1 MKSNLGWYIFAA
13 FLLLVLTLGAV
24 VFALFPNG
32 GRVEIVL
39 GLTVI
44 AGVSAL
50 VLVLFIMAAG
60 FTAMK
65 MNDPQQALG
74 LPEGSIRA
82 MIALMLII
90 IWIIMSVFLLNV
102 VSGAKA
108 DSDTARLAQQLVTTI
123 GTLVVAVAA
132 FYFGSR
138 SVESATQA
146 LAAGAG
152 QKLQPVIEH
161 VDPKQYEL
169 GKDCPFMII
178 GRNFRRPTVK
188 LVRAAPPGEAYEIG
202 TKGSPLSNDTTISC
216 TMTLG
221 AAADPKAEELVG
233 EWALLVVNEDG
244 EKHQLEKAFEIT
256 KPKPPAT
263 A

>member
-13 FLLLVLTLGAV
+13 FLLLAVTVGAV
-24 VFALFPNG
+24 VFATLF
-32 GRVEIVL
+32 RASIEIVL

-44 AGVSAL
+44 AGVCAL
-50 VLVLFIMAAG
+50 LLVLFIIAAG

-102 VSGAKA
+102 TNGAA
-108 DSDTARLAQQLVTTI
+108 ANSDTARMAQQLVTTI

-138 SVESATQA
+138 SVESATHA
-146 LAAGAG
+146 LAAGNG
-152 QKLQPVIEH
+152 QKPQPVIEH
-161 VDPKQYEL
+161 VDPKQ
-169 GKDCPFMII
+169 GQVGTDCTLTIT

-188 LVRAAPPGEAYEIG
+188 LVQTTPPGQEAREIG

-221 AAADPKAEELVG
+221 TATDQKLVG
-233 EWALLVVNEDG
+233 QWALLVVNEDG
-244 EKHQLEKAFEIT
+244 EEHQLESAFEIT
-256 KPKPPAT
+256 QPQPPAP

>member
-1 MKSNLGWYIFAA
+1 MKSNLGWYISTA
-13 FLLLVLTLGAV
+13 FLLVVLIFGAV
-24 VFALFPNG
+24 VFALFSNG
-32 GRVEIVL
+32 GNVEIVL

-44 AGVSAL
+44 AGASAL
-50 VLVLFIMAAG
+50 VLVLFILAAG

-74 LPEGSIRA
+74 LPDGSIRA

-90 IWIIMSVFLLNV
+90 IWIIMSVFLLDV
-102 VSGAKA
+102 VNGAKA
-108 DSDTARLAQQLVTTI
+108 GSDTARLAQQLVTTI

-152 QKLQPVIEH
+152 QKPQPVIEH
-161 VDPKQYEL
+161 IDPKQYEL
-169 GKDCPFMII
+169 GKDCTLTIT

-188 LVRAAPPGEAYEIG
+188 LVRATPPGQEAREIV

-221 AAADPKAEELVG
+221 AAADPKAADLVG
-233 EWALLVVNEDG
+233 EWALLVMNEDG

-256 KPKPPAT
+256 KP
-263 A
+263 

>member
-13 FLLLVLTLGAV
+13 FLLLALTVGAV
-24 VFALFPNG
+24 VFALLTART
-32 GRVEIVL
+32 RVEIVL

-50 VLVLFIMAAG
+50 ILILFIMAAG

-90 IWIIMSVFLLNV
+90 IWIIMSVFLLNI
-102 VSGAKA
+102 VSTAA
-108 DSDTARLAQQLVTTI
+108 ANSDTARMAQQLVTTI

-138 SVESATQA
+138 SIESATQA
-146 LAAGAG
+146 LGAGAG
-152 QKLQPVIEH
+152 QKPQPVIEH
-161 VDPKQYEL
+161 VDPKQGQL
-169 GKDCPFMII
+169 GKDCTLTIT

-188 LVRAAPPGEAYEIG
+188 LVQTTSPGQEVREIG

-221 AAADPKAEELVG
+221 TATDQTLVG

-244 EKHQLEKAFEIT
+244 EKHQLERVFEIT
-256 KPKPPAT
+256 KPPAT

>member
-13 FLLLVLTLGAV
+13 FLLLALSVSAV
-24 VFALFPNG
+24 IFALFTASS
-32 GRVEIVL
+32 RVEIVL

-44 AGVSAL
+44 AGVSTL

-102 VSGAKA
+102 VNTAA
-108 DSDTARLAQQLVTTI
+108 ANSDTARVAQQLMTTI

-146 LAAGAG
+146 LAAAIG
-152 QKLQPVIEH
+152 QKPYPVIEH
-161 VDPKQYEL
+161 VDPKQAQL
-169 GKDCPFMII
+169 GKDCTLTIT
-178 GRNFRRPTVK
+178 GRNFRRPSVR
-188 LVRAAPPGEAYEIG
+188 LVQTTPPREIG
-202 TKGSPLSNDTTISC
+202 TKGNPLSNDTTISC

-221 AAADPKAEELVG
+221 AEADQTLVG

-244 EKHQLEKAFEIT
+244 EKHQLERAFEIT
-256 KPKPPAT
+256 KP
-263 A
+263 